1 MGRTWTCRRKRN
13 GLSRNGGLGGG
24 RAARA
29 DKDLG
34 CMGTL
39 RGLTELSGQVG

>member
-1 MGRTWTCRRKRN
+1 MGRTWTCRRKRS
-13 GLSRNGGLGGG
+13 GLSREGGLVGGG
-24 RAARA
+24 AARA

-34 CMGTL
+34 CMGTP